1 MSTDTKGTQVAT
13 GGAAGITLSGDGR
26 YLAFS
31 SPAYNLVESDTNGA
45 ADMFVRDRQTG
56 DLIRVSVNSAGV
68 QGNANSA
75 SGMIS
80 AAGRY
85 VAFVSS
91 ATNLVAGDT
100 NGTADLFVH
109 DLQTGQTTRVNL
121 GSTGQQSNGSLPAS
135 TSISADGRYITWNTN
150 STNLVPAD
158 TTPDT
163 DVYVR
168 DTVAGTTALVS
179 VSSAGVKGNGD
190 SSAPSISADGRYI
203 TFSSLAGNLV
213 AGDTN
218 GTSDLFLHDM
228 QTGQTMRVN
237 VNNNGDQAVG
247 AQPTTAALSADG
259 RYVVWSSVATNLV
272 AGDTNASR
280 DVFRRDLVSGVTT
293 RVNVTPAGG
302 QSAGDLAAFTIRVT
316 VSADGRYVSFNS
328 AATDLVAGD
337 TNNTADAFVRDM
349 VAGQTTRVNVGNAGE
364 QSNGTAT
371 AQAPVMSDD
380 GRYVAWSSNATNLVA
395 VDQNGTLSDVFLRRL
410 L

>member
-31 SPAYNLVESDTNGA
+31 SPAYNLVESDTNSA

-80 AAGRY
+80 ADGRY
-85 VAFVSS
+85 VAVVSS

-135 TSISADGRYITWNTN
+135 PSISADGRYITWNTN

>member
-31 SPAYNLVESDTNGA
+31 SPAYNLVESDTNSA

-80 AAGRY
+80 ADGRY

-135 TSISADGRYITWNTN
+135 PSISADGRYITWNTN

>member
-135 TSISADGRYITWNTN
+135 PSISADGRYITWNTN

>member
-31 SPAYNLVESDTNGA
+31 SPAYNLVESDTNSA

-80 AAGRY
+80 ADGRY

-135 TSISADGRYITWNTN
+135 PSISADGRYITWNTN

-337 TNNTADAFVRDM
+337 TNDTADAFVRDM

>member
-1 MSTDTKGTQVAT
+1 
-13 GGAAGITLSGDGR
+13 
-26 YLAFS
+26 
-31 SPAYNLVESDTNGA
+31 
-45 ADMFVRDRQTG
+45 
-56 DLIRVSVNSAGV
+56 
-68 QGNANSA
+68 
-75 SGMIS
+75 
-80 AAGRY
+80 
-85 VAFVSS
+85 
-91 ATNLVAGDT
+91 
-100 NGTADLFVH
+100 
-109 DLQTGQTTRVNL
+109 
-121 GSTGQQSNGSLPAS
+121 
-135 TSISADGRYITWNTN
+135 
-150 STNLVPAD
+150 
-158 TTPDT
+158 
-163 DVYVR
+163 VYVR